1 MIATAELLKPGLA
14 LMNAASIS
22 AGATVFGTDSSR
34 KSAGIFTAERAL
46 RMVSKYARA
55 LNPEQVPC
63 LSHSLKISP
72 GAGIRS
78 SIEVMMLRSS
88 RGDGRTQ
95 YSGKPRS
102 YCGHTPWSATQN
114 GRQPHW
120 ACERLPLPRSA
131 ASSQNE
137 GDHDSDST

>member
-88 RGDGRTQ
+88 RGEGRWQ

-102 YCGHTPWSATQN
+102 YCGHNPCTTKEN
-114 GRQPHW
+114 GRPPHW
-120 ACERLPLPRSA
+120 ACERPLLPRSVG
-131 ASSQNE
+131 SSQKD
-137 GDHDSDST
+137 GDHDSDKT